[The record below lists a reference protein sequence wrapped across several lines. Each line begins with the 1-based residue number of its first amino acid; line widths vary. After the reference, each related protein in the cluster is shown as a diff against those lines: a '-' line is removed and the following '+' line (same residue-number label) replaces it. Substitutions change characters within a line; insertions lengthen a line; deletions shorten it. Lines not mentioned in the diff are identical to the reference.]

1 MESQSTFKQIK
12 KLYKGLSYFDS
23 YGSDV
28 ILSLFIAIIF
38 FGLIS
43 WYHVLNNLEPIKN
56 DWVNQRC
63 RPNIMPFAAMI
74 NPPNDGRS
82 NSQFTAD
89 NFTGCTQN
97 IIKDIVG
104 HITKP
109 VEYTLSIITKF
120 FTMLLKVLDKIRT
133 MLTKIR
139 GQLKA
144 FGKKI
149 MARIMNITIGIQEFF
164 IHMREMI
171 NKIQGIFIAGFYVV
185 LGSYYTL
192 KSTIGALFEIIVII
206 LFILLG
212 VIIPLWMLPFTWGFA
227 AAMTAI
233 FVAIAIPLTI
243 VAVAMNSAMGTTL
256 SGIPSTPGCFEEN
269 TIVLMNN
276 GRKKKMKD
284 IVVGDILINNNIV
297 TSKMIMS
304 SKYETLYNLD
314 NTYVTGSHKVYYKNN
329 IVYVKNH
336 PDAIVTC
343 NGRFRLVCLNV
354 SNKCININNTN
365 FCDYDEMNDDET
377 TDLYNHVRA
386 NIICNR
392 NTSSNN
398 FIHRFYHGGFSRRA
412 KIQLSNFTFK
422 NIENIQKDDMLEGE
436 NRVLGCVEILNK
448 NLHHGML
455 RIVNNNSSYY
465 VSENL
470 NINHLGKLCKISTQI
485 DDTSVINNIPKN
497 MKVYHLITTRGFF
510 KVGDIT
516 FKDYNALVESYIS

>member
-1 MESQSTFKQIK
+1 
-12 KLYKGLSYFDS
+12 
-23 YGSDV
+23 
-28 ILSLFIAIIF
+28 
-38 FGLIS
+38 
-43 WYHVLNNLEPIKN
+43 
-56 DWVNQRC
+56 
-63 RPNIMPFAAMI
+63 
-74 NPPNDGRS
+74 
-82 NSQFTAD
+82 
-89 NFTGCTQN
+89 
-97 IIKDIVG
+97 
-104 HITKP
+104 
-109 VEYTLSIITKF
+109 
-120 FTMLLKVLDKIRT
+120 
-133 MLTKIR
+133 
-139 GQLKA
+139 
-144 FGKKI
+144 
-149 MARIMNITIGIQEFF
+149 
-164 IHMREMI
+164 
-171 NKIQGIFIAGFYVV
+171 
-185 LGSYYTL
+185 
-192 KSTIGALFEIIVII
+192 
-206 LFILLG
+206 
-212 VIIPLWMLPFTWGFA
+212 MLPFTWGFA